1 MKEKILQIIAKSLDI
16 SANYLTPEVVFVDD
30 LGVDS
35 LELMELAVELEDSL
49 KIEIPTEDMENIQTV
64 GDLLEYLGE
73 AK

>member
-1 MKEKILQIIAKSLDI
+1 MKDKILQIIAKSLDI

-35 LELMELAVELEDSL
+35 LELMELAVELEDNL
-49 KIEIPTEDMENIQTV
+49 NIEIPTEDMENIQTV

-73 AK
+73 VK